1 MSYSMGDVRRWE
13 PAALV
18 EAAGAVASRASA
30 AAESRRAL
38 VEGGEELDEGWD
50 GRAAE
55 AVLDAVVG
63 ERSHVNR
70 LEGGLEDLVD
80 ALARAHDALG
90 PAVQAVRDR
99 VSDAESAGLVVSDV
113 AVEPAAGRAGS
124 GPGAAAGQVNLQ
136 MLVDLHAEAIG
147 SSLVTVRSLD
157 EHYGREI
164 DEIAAR
170 LHSAIPP
177 EVDRSPI
184 PGPDDPWPGRAV
196 DAMTGAMRD
205 GNPAVAHD
213 LDPETRGRH
222 KLNPAPDDFGRAAST
237 GLRGLGRVTGPLGA
251 GLTVYDGVKAHAE
264 GETTTAEAVVE
275 TGGALVGGMAG
286 GAAAGAVAGSFLG
299 PVGTFIGAGVGAA
312 VGTYLGQKTGDAVHG
327 EFISERWEG

>member
-1 MSYSMGDVRRWE
+1 MGDVRRWE

-38 VEGGEELDEGWD
+38 VEGGQELDEGWD

-55 AVLDAVVG
+55 AVLDAVAG
-63 ERSHVNR
+63 EKSHVNR

-99 VSDAESAGLVVSDV
+99 ISDAESAGLVVSDV
-113 AVEPAAGRAGS
+113 AVEPAPGRAGS
-124 GPGAAAGQVNLQ
+124 GPGAAGDQVNLQ

-147 SSLVTVRSLD
+147 TAIVTVRSLD
-157 EHYGREI
+157 ELYGREI

-196 DAMTGAMRD
+196 DAMTGAMAH
-205 GNPAVAHD
+205 GNFALAD
-213 LDPETRGRH
+213 ELDPVTRGRH
-222 KLNPAPDDFGRAAST
+222 KLNPAPDDFGRAASK
-237 GLRGLGRVTGPLGA
+237 GLRGLGRFAGPLGS
-251 GLTVYDGVKAHAE
+251 GLTVYDGVRAHSE
-264 GETTTAEAVVE
+264 GKTTTGEAIVE
-275 TGGALVGGMAG
+275 TGSALGGGALGGLTG
-286 GAAAGAVAGSFLG
+286 GAILGSAFG

-312 VGTYLGQKTGDAVHG
+312 VGTYLGQRVGDAVHEEFSG
-327 EFISERWEG
+327 ER